1 MFKRFIVGIILLSS
15 VWVSHAEEESVLWW
29 MFDEDTD
36 IYEVNGMG
44 SCKINELVGRGDAS
58 GKTVN
63 GIRIGAYSGDE
74 LLGYLVMA
82 DDNGSGNNTVLGMPT
97 WNWDTFEN
105 DSWSA
110 GPTYAHLGGYD
121 LSPGVTFMIE
131 LGMLEGKD
139 TWSILASSDPAT
151 IDQLRQ
157 FMDVANFDMHTTH
170 EWTGGS
176 YSVPE
181 PNSGILLL
189 IGTGLLLLK
198 RKTNRQHEQT

>member
-1 MFKRFIVGIILLSS
+1 MFKRFIVWIMIAFSACI
-15 VWVSHAEEESVLWW
+15 SHAEDESVLWW
-29 MFDEDTD
+29 MFDENTD

-82 DDNGSGNNTVLGMPT
+82 EDNGSGNETVFGMPT
-97 WNWDTFEN
+97 FNFDTWEESWN
-105 DSWSA
+105 A

-139 TWSILASSDPAT
+139 TWSILVSSDPTT
-151 IDQLRQ
+151 IEQLNGFIQ
-157 FMDVANFDMHTTH
+157 SSYADMHTTV
-170 EWTGGS
+170 EWWGGS

-198 RKTNRQHEQT
+198 RKSRKA